1 MRIAAGSV
9 RVTVTAGWA
18 AFFYVLWFTGTSDR
32 YLGARTQWLV
42 PFGAVTLTVA
52 VVLAARSWRSATGL
66 KAGEATG
73 LFVLL
78 IPLALALAV
87 PHAELG
93 AYAASRKSG
102 SFFPAVKPRPP
113 ATPRDVNLL
122 DLRISELDPLFAIVA
137 HVHRGT
143 RVGLLG
149 IVTHTGPGHFSLT
162 RFYITCCI
170 ADAQPLTI
178 EVDSN
183 HPVANNQ
190 WVFVTGKLQRP
201 GKHYTV
207 AADGVVARHTP
218 SEPYLGFTPSW

>member
-1 MRIAAGSV
+1 MRITAGRV
-9 RVTVTAGWA
+9 RAVVTAGWA
-18 AFFYVLWFTGTSDR
+18 VFFYVLWFTGTSDR

-42 PFGAVTLTVA
+42 PFGAVTLTVV
-52 VVLAARSWRSATGL
+52 VVLAARSWRSTAGL

-73 LFVLL
+73 LFLLL
-78 IPLALALAV
+78 IPLALVLAM
-87 PHAELG
+87 PHVELG

-102 SFFPAVKPRPP
+102 SFFPTAKPRPP
-113 ATPRDVNLL
+113 ATPSDVNLL
-122 DLRISELDPLFAIVA
+122 DIRISELDPLFAIVA
-137 HVHRGT
+137 HVHRGA

-149 IVTHTGPGHFSLT
+149 IVTHTDPGYFSLT

-183 HPVANNQ
+183 RRVTKNE

-201 GKHYTV
+201 GKHYTL
-207 AADGVVARHTP
+207 AADAVVARHTP
-218 SEPYLGFTPSW
+218 SDPYLGFTPSW

>member
-1 MRIAAGSV
+1 MSVVAGRLRIA
-9 RVTVTAGWA
+9 VTASWA
-18 AFFYVLWFTGTSDR
+18 AFFYVLWLTGTTDR

-42 PFGAVTLTVA
+42 PFGAVTLTVLVA
-52 VVLAARSWRSATGL
+52 LAARSWRAGPAL
-66 KAGEATG
+66 RAGEAVG
-73 LFVLL
+73 LLALIVPLLLVLL
-78 IPLALALAV
+78 V

-113 ATPRDVNLL
+113 ATPRDVSLL
-122 DLRISELDPLFAIVA
+122 DIRIAERDPLFALVSHI
-137 HVHRGT
+137 HPGT

-149 IVTHTGPGHFSLT
+149 LVTHTGPGHFSLT

-178 EVDSN
+178 EIDSN
-183 HPVANNQ
+183 RRVTNDH

-201 GKHYTV
+201 GKHYTL
-207 AADGVVARHTP
+207 AADGVVARHSP
-218 SEPYLGFTPSW
+218 SDPYLGFTSY